1 MCVFQ
6 IKAAVTATESKA
18 KATKSP
24 AAKKTSGPVDA
35 YFLFEVCKSCH
46 TYKRNANQIFND
58 ISAQFPKKHFEL
70 VVNEHGLSRRGS
82 FEITLSKKKTVTGNS
97 TLIWSGIAK
106 GPPRKLKFPESAQLF
121 DSVKSAL

>member
-1 MCVFQ
+1 MFQ
-6 IKAAVTATESKA
+6 LKAAATATESKA
-18 KATKSP
+18 KSAKSP
-24 AAKKTSGPVDA
+24 AAKKGPVDA

-58 ISAQFPKKHFEL
+58 ITAHFPKKHFEL
-70 VVNEHGLSRRGS
+70 VLNQHGLSRRGS
-82 FEITLSKKKTVTGNS
+82 FEITVSKKKGSSGNA